1 MKRRDQVA
9 LILAVAT
16 AACGQTRQVDFDQEI
31 RPILQGRCTVCHG
44 GIKREAG
51 LSLLSGAE
59 ALQPTANGNLAIV
72 PGDPSASEIVRRLR
86 HPDPRKRMP
95 PEGSPLTAHEIERIE
110 AWIEAGAHW
119 PTHWAYVPPVR
130 PQPPDVRKSEWVR
143 SDIDRFILAR
153 MEAAGLEPSPPADC
167 ATLVRRLY
175 LDLVGLPPPVE
186 EVEAYCSRPDEEA
199 YRELV
204 DRLLDTPHFGERW
217 ASMWLDLARYADTK
231 GYEKDP
237 HRTIWKYRDWVMDAF
252 NRDLPFDQFTIEQL
266 AGDLLPGASESQR
279 IATAFHR
286 NTMTNTEGGTSDEEF
301 RIAAVIDRVN
311 TTMEVWQATTIQ
323 CVQCHNH
330 PYEPIRHEEYYRL
343 FALFNNTAD
352 SDLADEAPV
361 LHSFRDEE
369 RRRSAEPILEE
380 IRGLEQEL
388 EAAAEEAW
396 LQREL
401 AEWVEIARRQLM
413 SSEGRDL
420 FGLKEIPEESEIEE
434 IIKEDEQD
442 RDPNERMRLTR
453 YFVSVVPRLKPLR
466 ERLAAARKRLS
477 ELDPIVTPV
486 MQELPDHHAR
496 ITRVFER
503 GNWLLPRAPVQPGV
517 PDVLGRLPEGG
528 KADRLTFAR
537 WLVAPE
543 NPLTVRVTVNRFWHQ
558 IFGRG
563 LVPTLED
570 LGSRGDRPSHPE
582 LLDWLAVRFSRD
594 LGWSVKS
601 LLREIVLSATYRQSS
616 AVEPTL
622 LERDPYNEL
631 YARSPRYRLS
641 AEQIRDQAL
650 AVGGLLSKRMYG
662 PSVMPPQP
670 EGVWNSPYGEADRW
684 ITSTGEDRYRRG
696 VYTYWKRTSP
706 YPSMVTFDHPSRE
719 TAVSRR
725 IRSSTALQALVTLND
740 PVFVEAAAGLAR
752 RMLDRNGGSGE
763 KVAWGYR
770 VALSREPEQAV
781 TRELEELFLEARR
794 YFEAHPEQIQ
804 SLSRTIESRIEG
816 PDHAALTVV
825 ANAIMNLD
833 DFLTRN

>member
-1 MKRRDQVA
+1 MV
-9 LILAVAT
+9 LVLAA
-16 AACGQTRQVDFDQEI
+16 AACSRTRPVDFDQEI
-31 RPILQGRCTVCHG
+31 RPILQSRCTVCHG

-51 LSLLSGAE
+51 LSLLSGSE

-72 PGDPSASEIVRRLR
+72 PGDPSASEVVRRIR

-95 PEGSPLTAHEIERIE
+95 PEGAALAPGEIERIE
-110 AWIEAGAHW
+110 AWIEAGADW
-119 PTHWAYVPPVR
+119 PIHWAYVPPRR
-130 PQPPDVRKSEWVR
+130 PQPPGVRRIEWAR
-143 SDIDRFILAR
+143 QDLDRFILAR
-153 MEAAGLEPSPPADC
+153 MEAAGMEPSPPADC
-167 ATLVRRLY
+167 GTLVRRLY
-175 LDLVGLPPPVE
+175 LDLVGLPPPIE
-186 EVEAYCSRPDEEA
+186 EVEAFCSRPDDQSYSA
-199 YRELV
+199 LV
-204 DRLLDTPHFGERW
+204 DRLLASPRFGERW

-237 HRTIWKYRDWVMDAF
+237 HRSIWRYRDWVIDAF

-266 AGDLLPGASESQR
+266 AGDLLPQASENQR

-330 PYEPIRHEEYYRL
+330 PYEPIRHQEYYRL

-352 SDLADEAPV
+352 SDLADETPV
-361 LHSFRDEE
+361 LHTFQDEDQ
-369 RRRSAEPILEE
+369 RRSAAPILEE
-380 IRGLEQEL
+380 IHRLEREL
-388 EAAAEEAW
+388 EAAAGEEW
-396 LQREL
+396 LRREL
-401 AEWVEIARRQLM
+401 AQWVETARRQLM

-434 IIKEDEQD
+434 IIKKDEQD
-442 RDPNERMRLTR
+442 RDPNERMRLAR
-453 YFVSVVPRLKPLR
+453 YFVSVVPKLASLRDRLV
-466 ERLAAARKRLS
+466 AARRRLTG
-477 ELDPIVTPV
+477 LNPITTPV
-486 MQELPDHHAR
+486 LEELPDDHAR

-503 GNWLLPRAPVQPGV
+503 GNWLLPRQPVEPGV
-517 PDVLGRLPEGG
+517 PEVLGRLPEGR
-528 KADRLTFAR
+528 KVNRLDFAR

-543 NPLTVRVTVNRFWHQ
+543 NPLTARVAVNRFWYQ

-563 LVPTLED
+563 LVSTLED

-594 LGWSVKS
+594 FGWSVKS

-616 AVEPTL
+616 RVDPGL
-622 LERDPYNEL
+622 FERDPYNEL
-631 YARSPRYRLS
+631 YARGARYRLS

-650 AVGGLLSKRMYG
+650 TVAGLLSSRMYG

-670 EGVWNSPYGEADRW
+670 EGIWNSPYGEADRW
-684 ITSTGEDRYRRG
+684 ITSTGDDRYRRG
-696 VYTYWKRTSP
+696 IYTYWKRTSP

-719 TAVSRR
+719 TTVSRR

-740 PVFVEAAAGLAR
+740 PVYVEAAAGLAA
-752 RMLDRNGGSGE
+752 RMLGRGGGVGE
-763 KVAWGYR
+763 RIRWGYR
-770 VALSREPEQAV
+770 LALAREPAEPAS
-781 TRELEELFLEARR
+781 RELEELFADARE
-794 YFEAHPEQIQ
+794 YFEAHPDQIHK
-804 SLSRTIESRIEG
+804 LARTIEARIEG